1 MQLEADKPAKGLLRD
16 MSSRALISGIVIR
29 EVNILKSKNG
39 KNEVVVQARTLGK
52 GCTSERKIRKIMK
65 ERK

>member
-39 KNEVVVQARTLGK
+39 KNGVSISSHLEK
-52 GCTSERKIRKIMK
+52 RKL
-65 ERK
+65 